1 VSTLF
6 QKFAQADTS
15 ITRKHGGTGLG
26 LAISKQL
33 AEAMGGEIGVD
44 STIGEGSTFWFTIVW
59 AEGVSENVEHDL
71 RPDPASQ
78 MAGDVVM
85 TSLRILVAEDN
96 EVNQM
101 VVTAILTRA
110 GHRVD
115 IVGNG
120 IEAVSAVIRGSY
132 DLVLMDV
139 QMPEM
144 DGVTATRRIRDLDG
158 DMSQIPIIALTA
170 NAMKGDEDTYRA
182 AGMNDYVSK
191 PIESEKLAAAMQRQ
205 CGAEAPIGPTNTQ
218 SPSEAPKAS
227 MPPDAALQNELDQL
241 IGDIDADVA

>member
-1 VSTLF
+1 
-6 QKFAQADTS
+6 
-15 ITRKHGGTGLG
+15 
-26 LAISKQL
+26 
-33 AEAMGGEIGVD
+33 
-44 STIGEGSTFWFTIVW
+44 
-59 AEGVSENVEHDL
+59 
-71 RPDPASQ
+71 
-78 MAGDVVM
+78 M
-85 TSLRILVAEDN
+85 TSLRIFVAEDN
-96 EVNQM
+96 EVNQK
-101 VVTAILTRA
+101 VLTAILTRA

-115 IVGNG
+115 IVGSG
-120 IEAVSAVIRGSY
+120 IEVVSAVIRGSY

-227 MPPDAALQNELDQL
+227 MPPDAALQNELDQV